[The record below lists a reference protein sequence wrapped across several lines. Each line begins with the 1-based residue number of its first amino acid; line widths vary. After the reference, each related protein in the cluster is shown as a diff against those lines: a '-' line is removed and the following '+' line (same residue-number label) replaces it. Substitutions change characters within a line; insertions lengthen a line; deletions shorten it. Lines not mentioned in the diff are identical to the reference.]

1 MEGRVKVE
9 ASDMIWDEYT
19 EEALTFARD
28 GSKNWLTI
36 DLLKDVYGRV
46 IKDLE
51 GEYSDCFEFDEY
63 GDMVGMKADRVP
75 ESVVRLINHMF
86 HIRVEPKRVS
96 MQITITGTAR
106 DYTHLQRRVRQ
117 AMDEMDMEVTI
128 EQFME
133 VK

>member
-9 ASDMIWDEYT
+9 PSDMIWEEYT
-19 EEALTFARD
+19 EEALTYARNASD
-28 GSKNWLTI
+28 NWLTI
-36 DLLKDVYGRV
+36 DLLKDVYDRV
-46 IKDLE
+46 ITDLE
-51 GEYSDCFEFDEY
+51 GEYSDCFEFDEW

-75 ESVVRLINHMF
+75 ESVIRLINHMYQV
-86 HIRVEPKRVS
+86 RVKPRRVS

-117 AMDEMDMEVTI
+117 AMDDMDMEVTI
-128 EQFME
+128 ESFEE